1 MSFVLHGDVD
11 PVAVPDELQG
21 GQRRVD
27 VNFAA
32 DDVDGRL
39 AQSAA
44 AREGQRPP
52 ARVCGPKPPGGAAQS
67 RSPVRGHSIG
77 FARTS
82 RPLSSPK
89 NGSGSRKGAPLGF
102 VCGALD
108 KIAESVLGPE
118 S

>member
-52 ARVCGPKPPGGAAQS
+52 ARVCGPKTPGGAAQS
-67 RSPVRGHSIG
+67 LFVGAGTLDWVRPHIASVVVAEKWLRIEKRSAFG
-77 FARTS
+77 FRL
-82 RPLSSPK
+82 RRV
-89 NGSGSRKGAPLGF
+89 G
-102 VCGALD
+102 
-108 KIAESVLGPE
+108 
-118 S
+118 